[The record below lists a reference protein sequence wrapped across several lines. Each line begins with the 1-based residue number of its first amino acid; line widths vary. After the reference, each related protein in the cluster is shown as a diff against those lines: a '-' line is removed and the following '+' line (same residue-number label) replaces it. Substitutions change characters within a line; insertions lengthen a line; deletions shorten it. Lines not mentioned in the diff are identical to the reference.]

1 MPTFT
6 LSFDRRSTI
15 AALATGVA
23 ITTLGF
29 FVASAS
35 ATRPAMLPPPPTAI
49 GVVDLARLFDG
60 LDEAAEWDVRIKEL
74 EAKAMDEGRAK
85 KSALEASV
93 KEVEAMAAGADKEAR
108 MDALRLARLQAE
120 QWSQLKELEVDRE
133 RSLKWQAIY
142 RSVREG
148 AKKLAE
154 TEGYGLIFVDDSRI
168 EITTQRGQNAPPLET
183 QVKGQIASLRV
194 LYAGKMVDVTEKL
207 VVQLDNDRSM
217 TAKPSGAGA
226 AKPAAAAPSP
236 NATPTPSSGATPR

>member
-15 AALATGVA
+15 AALTTGVA
-23 ITTLGF
+23 ITALGF
-29 FVASAS
+29 FVGSAR
-35 ATRPAMLPPPPTAI
+35 ATRPVVLPPPPTAI
-49 GVVDLARLFDG
+49 GVVDLAKLFDG

-133 RSLKWQAIY
+133 RSLKWQSVY

-148 AKKLAE
+148 TKKLAE
-154 TEGYGLIFVDDSRI
+154 TEGYGLIVVDDSRI

-194 LYAGKMVDVTEKL
+194 LYAGKLVDVTEKL
-207 VVQLDNDRSM
+207 VVQLDNERST
-217 TAKPSGAGA
+217 TAKPGGATGSS
-226 AKPAAAAPSP
+226 KPAASVP

>member
-15 AALATGVA
+15 AALTTGVA
-23 ITTLGF
+23 ITALGF
-29 FVASAS
+29 FVGSAS
-35 ATRPAMLPPPPTAI
+35 ATRTVVLPPPPTAI
-49 GVVDLARLFDG
+49 GVVDLAKLFDG

-133 RSLKWQAIY
+133 RSLKWQSVY

-154 TEGYGLIFVDDSRI
+154 AEGYGLIVVDDSRI

-194 LYAGKMVDVTEKL
+194 LYAGKLVDVTEKL
-207 VVQLDNDRSM
+207 VVQLDNERST
-217 TAKPSGAGA
+217 TAKPGGATGS
-226 AKPAAAAPSP
+226 AKPAASVP

>member
-1 MPTFT
+1 
-6 LSFDRRSTI
+6 
-15 AALATGVA
+15 V
-23 ITTLGF
+23 
-29 FVASAS
+29 
-35 ATRPAMLPPPPTAI
+35 LPPPPTAI
-49 GVVDLARLFDG
+49 GVVDLAKLFDG

-154 TEGYGLIFVDDSRI
+154 TEGYGLIVVDDSRI

-207 VVQLDNDRSM
+207 VVQLDNERST
-217 TAKPSGAGA
+217 TAKTGGS
-226 AKPAAAAPSP
+226 KPAASTPNP
-236 NATPTPSSGATPR
+236 NATPTPSSGSTPR

>member
-1 MPTFT
+1 
-6 LSFDRRSTI
+6 
-15 AALATGVA
+15 
-23 ITTLGF
+23 
-29 FVASAS
+29 
-35 ATRPAMLPPPPTAI
+35 
-49 GVVDLARLFDG
+49 
-60 LDEAAEWDVRIKEL
+60 
-74 EAKAMDEGRAK
+74 
-85 KSALEASV
+85 
-93 KEVEAMAAGADKEAR
+93 

-154 TEGYGLIFVDDSRI
+154 TEGYGLIVVDDSRI

-207 VVQLDNDRSM
+207 VVQLDNERST
-217 TAKPSGAGA
+217 TAKTGGS
-226 AKPAAAAPSP
+226 KPAASTPNP
-236 NATPTPSSGATPR
+236 NATPTPSSGSTPR

>member
-1 MPTFT
+1 MPTIT

-15 AALATGVA
+15 AALTTGAA
-23 ITTLGF
+23 ITALGF
-29 FVASAS
+29 LVGSAN
-35 ATRPAMLPPPPTAI
+35 ATRTIVLPPPPTAS
-49 GVVDLARLFDG
+49 GGVDLAKLFDG

-85 KSALEASV
+85 KASLDASI
-93 KEVEAMAAGADKEAR
+93 KEVEAMVAGPEKETR

-154 TEGYGLIFVDDSRI
+154 TEGYGLILVDDSRI

-194 LYAGKMVDVTEKL
+194 LYSGKMVDVTEKL
-207 VVQLDNDRSM
+207 VVQLDNERST
-217 TAKPSGAGA
+217 TAKPSTTKPGTA
-226 AKPAAAAPSP
+226 ASSP

>member
-1 MPTFT
+1 
-6 LSFDRRSTI
+6 
-15 AALATGVA
+15 
-23 ITTLGF
+23 
-29 FVASAS
+29 
-35 ATRPAMLPPPPTAI
+35 MLPPPPTAI
-49 GVVDLARLFDG
+49 GVVDLAKLFDG

-154 TEGYGLIFVDDSRI
+154 TEGYGLIVVDDSRI

-207 VVQLDNDRSM
+207 VVQLDNERST
-217 TAKPSGAGA
+217 TAKTGGS
-226 AKPAAAAPSP
+226 KPAASTPNP
-236 NATPTPSSGATPR
+236 NATPTPSSGSTPR

>member
-1 MPTFT
+1 
-6 LSFDRRSTI
+6 
-15 AALATGVA
+15 V
-23 ITTLGF
+23 
-29 FVASAS
+29 
-35 ATRPAMLPPPPTAI
+35 LPPPPTAI
-49 GVVDLARLFDG
+49 GVVDLAKLFDG

-154 TEGYGLIFVDDSRI
+154 TEGYGLIVVDDSRI

-207 VVQLDNDRSM
+207 VVQLDNERST
-217 TAKPSGAGA
+217 TAKTGGS
-226 AKPAAAAPSP
+226 KPAASTPNP